1 MNKISLIFPLVLL
14 NSCINKQ
21 NETDNA
27 SIKTLPNIV
36 YILADDMGYG
46 DLSSLNSKSGIKTPN
61 MDKIVEEGIYFTD
74 AHSNSSVCTPTRYG
88 ILTGRY
94 AWRSRLN
101 SGVLW
106 GYDQPLIEEERVTVA
121 SYLKDNG
128 YNTACIGKWHL
139 GLGWKEKDSTKPI
152 VKYKEKEVFEKG
164 DDSNVDFSKPISGPN
179 ELGFDYSYIIPASLD
194 MTPYLY
200 IENGKS
206 VELPTAYT
214 EGKSQD
220 KDGRGVFWRPGEV
233 SPSFNFNTVL
243 THFTDKVVSYISTQ
257 ESSEKPFFVYFP
269 LTAPHTPWLPTG
281 EANGKSKAGRYGDF
295 VTMVDDAVGA
305 VVEALEKAG
314 KTENTLI
321 IVTSDNGS
329 HWTPKDKQQY
339 AHRAN
344 YIFKGQKADI
354 YEGGHHVPYI
364 AKWPTKIK
372 PGSISNQIICTT
384 DLLATLSGIT
394 GKSLPTGAGE
404 DSYDMLP
411 AYLNSN
417 NNQQIRDYTIHHSL
431 NGFFSIRKGK
441 WKLTT
446 QLGSGGF
453 SAPSEI
459 SLGTVEAMGT
469 LYDMENDIEEKNN
482 LYDVNPKIVEEL
494 TRILSL
500 LRPFGWGSIPSV
512 FFKESQKIFG
522 ETNPIASCYI

>member
-1 MNKISLIFPLVLL
+1 MNKISIVFLLVILS
-14 NSCINKQ
+14 SCINKQ
-21 NETDNA
+21 NKTD
-27 SIKTLPNIV
+27 STSVKTLPNIV

-61 MDKIVEEGIYFTD
+61 MNKIVEQGIHFTD

-94 AWRSRLN
+94 AWRSRLKN
-101 SGVLW
+101 GVLW
-106 GYDQPLIEEERVTVA
+106 GYDQPLIEEDRVTVA

-139 GLGWKEKDSTKPI
+139 GLGWKEKDSTKAI
-152 VKYKEKEVFEKG
+152 AKYEWGKIFNEG
-164 DDSNVDFSKPISGPN
+164 DDSNVDFSKHINGPN

-200 IENGKS
+200 VENGKA

-214 EGKSQD
+214 EGKNQD
-220 KDGRGVFWRPGEV
+220 EDGRGVIWRPGEV
-233 SPSFNFNTVL
+233 SPSFNFYNVL
-243 THFTDKVVSYISTQ
+243 IHFTDKVVSYIATQ

-295 VTMVDDAVGA
+295 VTMVDDAVGT

-339 AHRAN
+339 DHRAN

-354 YEGGHHVPYI
+354 YEGGHHIPYI
-364 AKWPTKIK
+364 AKWPKKIK
-372 PGSISNQIICTT
+372 SGSSSSQIMCTT
-384 DLLATLSGIT
+384 DLLATVSGIT
-394 GKSLPTGAGE
+394 GNPLTTGAGE
-404 DSYDMLP
+404 DSYNMLP
-411 AYLNSN
+411 AYLSTN

-446 QLGSGGF
+446 HLGSGGF
-453 SAPSEI
+453 SIPSEI
-459 SLGTVEAMGT
+459 SIEKGQAIGT
-469 LYDMENDIEEKNN
+469 LYDTKNDIEEKNN
-482 LYDVNPKIVEEL
+482 LYNANPKIVKEL
-494 TRILSL
+494 TSMLNEVKLS
-500 LRPFGWGSIPSV
+500 
-512 FFKESQKIFG
+512 QD
-522 ETNPIASCYI
+522 